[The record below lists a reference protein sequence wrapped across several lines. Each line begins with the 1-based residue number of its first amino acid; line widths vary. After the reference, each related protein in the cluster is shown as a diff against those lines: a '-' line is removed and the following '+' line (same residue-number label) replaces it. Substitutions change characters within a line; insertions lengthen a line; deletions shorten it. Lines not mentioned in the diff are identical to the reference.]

1 MRYGRI
7 RVPSIIILTSLFVT
21 TFFIYH
27 KYNSTPISLKHKLQK
42 NFHFIWISPT
52 LDKTTP
58 SSVDT
63 SFLSNIDIC
72 REMHP
77 HWNIILWTDD
87 LVRLTFPELS
97 EFLIKV
103 KTPAAM
109 SDILRIHILVRYGGV
124 YLDTDV
130 TCIQNIETLLE
141 HQYCTAFVGNE
152 ESLVDN
158 GVINRIANAL
168 VASTANH
175 PILTKASVEIL
186 STALDDVT
194 PDIKTGRVFLADIIN
209 KYNTTT
215 EDCIYV
221 YRQKVFYPCVFLER
235 ENCSG
240 LFDAAKQDREVY
252 TFHWWKSSWL
262 KEWSSVLE
270 PGKV

>member
-1 MRYGRI
+1 MF
-7 RVPSIIILTSLFVT
+7 SIFILTSLFIT
-21 TFFIYH
+21 TFLIYH
-27 KYNSTPISLKHKLQK
+27 KFNSNPKSLIHKLQK

-58 SSVDT
+58 SSIDT
-63 SFLSNIDIC
+63 NFLNNINIC
-72 REMHP
+72 RELHP
-77 HWNIILWTDD
+77 NWKFILWTDD
-87 LVRLTFPELS
+87 LVRLSFPKLS
-97 EFLIKV
+97 QLLTQV

-109 SDILRIHILVRYGGV
+109 SDILRIYILVRYGGV

-141 HQYCTAFVGNE
+141 NQYCTAFVGNE
-152 ESLVDN
+152 ESSVDN
-158 GVINRIANAL
+158 GVINRIANAI

-186 STALDDVT
+186 NTALDDVT

-209 KYNTTT
+209 KYNSTT

-235 ENCSG
+235 ENCSS
-240 LFDAAKQDREVY
+240 LFDAAKQDKEVY
-252 TFHWWKSSWL
+252 MFHWWKSSWL
-262 KEWSSVLE
+262 KEWNSVLE
-270 PGKV
+270 SEEV

>member
-1 MRYGRI
+1 MHCGRI
-7 RVPSIIILTSLFVT
+7 RVFSIIILSSFLLT
-21 TFFIYH
+21 TFLIYR
-27 KYNSTPISLKHKLQK
+27 KFESNPKSLKHKLQK

-52 LDKTTP
+52 LDKTTL
-58 SSVDT
+58 SSIST
-63 SFLSNIDIC
+63 NFLSNINIC

-77 HWNIILWTDD
+77 NWKFTLWTDD

-97 EFLIKV
+97 KFLTRV

-109 SDILRIHILVRYGGV
+109 SDILRIYILVRYGGV

-152 ESLVDN
+152 ESLIDN
-158 GVINRIANAL
+158 GFINRIANAL

-186 STALDDVT
+186 STALDDVS
-194 PDIKTGRVFLADIIN
+194 PDVKTGRVFLADIIN
-209 KYNTTT
+209 KYNSTT

-221 YRQKVFYPCVFLER
+221 YRQKVFYPCVFVER
-235 ENCSG
+235 ENCSS
-240 LFDAAKQDREVY
+240 LFDAAKQDKEVY
-252 TFHWWKSSWL
+252 TFHWWESSWL
-262 KEWSSVLE
+262 KEWNSVLE
-270 PGKV
+270 PEKV